1 MKLNVKKIYQL
12 SMLSLAMSL
21 LSACEITN
29 DDSQIKPFIVDELT
43 PKTKNKTV
51 DESVIPQAL
60 AQELLSSVGSDLLV
74 PKELDIKRFEVAANE
89 VEIRDF
95 FVGLVDDT
103 PYSVAVHPE
112 VTGKISLNLKDVSL
126 DEVIKVIVRMYEID
140 VFREGKVV
148 QVLPA
153 RLRTESIPVNYLMMT
168 RSGSSSVSV
177 VAGGVSQFDQGAGNS
192 SSSGNLNN
200 SVNNQ
205 SNSSGSGSGGSSG
218 SSGGGSQLNGANIQ
232 SASETD
238 FWGGLKTALEA
249 IVGKEKGRYIIVSP
263 QAGLVTVKA
272 LPSEIA
278 SLKRFLNKS
287 EESLQRQVVL
297 EAKVIEVTLKDDYQ
311 QGVNWTEVLGHV
323 ASTDIGFGS
332 AIGSDLTTLGKIA
345 AKSTI
350 KGNSISAGLGGAA
363 SLVFKNADFSGVIN
377 LLETQ
382 GDVQMLSNPRVTA
395 VNNQKA
401 VIKVGQD
408 EYFVTDVSS
417 TTVTGNSTTTTPE
430 IELTPFFTGIALDVT
445 PQIDANGSVI
455 LHVHPSVTETAE
467 QEKTITLNNEQF
479 ILPLAQ
485 SNIREA
491 DTIIRAASGEIVVI
505 GGLMQTVTTD
515 EESKT
520 PFLGDLPVLGN
531 LFKSIRKR
539 QEKKELIILIKPTVV
554 MVDSWKKQQQRTMK
568 LLQSWYSN

>member
-12 SMLSLAMSL
+12 SILSLAINFIVG
-21 LSACEITN
+21 CEITN
-29 DDSQIKPFIVDELT
+29 NKSEIQPHITGELT
-43 PKTKNKTV
+43 PKVSDEKNV
-51 DESVIPQAL
+51 DKDVVPDEL
-60 AQELLSSVGSDLLV
+60 AQELLTSVSSNLLI
-74 PKELDIKRFEVAANE
+74 PKELEIKRFEVAANE
-89 VEIRDF
+89 VDIRDF

-112 VTGKISLNLKDVSL
+112 VSGKISLNLKDVSL
-126 DEVIKVIVRMYEID
+126 DEVIKVIIRMYEID
-140 VFREGKVV
+140 VFRDGKIV

-153 RLRTESIPVNYLMMT
+153 KMRTESIPVNYLMLQ

-177 VAGGVSQFDQGAGNS
+177 VAGGVSQFDQGAGSS

-205 SNSSGSGSGGSSG
+205 NSSNGNGTGG
-218 SSGGGSQLNGANIQ
+218 SGGGSQLNGANIQ

-238 FWGGLKTALEA
+238 FWGELKTALESL
-249 IVGKEKGRYIIVSP
+249 VGKDKGRYVIVSP
-263 QAGLVTVKA
+263 QASMVTVHA

-278 SLKRFLNKS
+278 AMKDFLNKS
-287 EESLQRQVVL
+287 EESLQRQVIL

-311 QGVNWTEVLGHV
+311 QGVNWEQVIGHIG
-323 ASTDIGFGS
+323 STDITFGTS
-332 AIGSDLTTLGKIA
+332 AVGAATNSIA
-345 AKSTI
+345 AELGGST
-350 KGNSISAGLGGAA
+350 SIS
-363 SLVFKNADFSGVIN
+363 FKNTDFSGVIN

-395 VNNQKA
+395 INNQKA

-408 EYFVTDVSS
+408 EYFVTEVSS

-445 PQIDANGSVI
+445 PQIDVNGSVI

-467 QEKTITLNNEQF
+467 QKKVITLNNEEF

-491 DTIIRAASGEIVVI
+491 DTIIRAGSG
-505 GGLMQTVTTD
+505 
-515 EESKT
+515 
-520 PFLGDLPVLGN
+520 
-531 LFKSIRKR
+531 KS
-539 QEKKELIILIKPTVV
+539 L
-554 MVDSWKKQQQRTMK
+554 
-568 LLQSWYSN
+568 

>member
-12 SMLSLAMSL
+12 SILSLAISFI
-21 LSACEITN
+21 AGCEITDN
-29 DDSQIKPFIVDELT
+29 KNTIQPHITGELT
-43 PKTKNKTV
+43 PKEGDAKNV
-51 DESVIPQAL
+51 DEDIVPDAL
-60 AQELLSSVGSDLLV
+60 AQELLTSVSSNLLI
-74 PKELDIKRFEVAANE
+74 PKELEIKRFEVAANE

-112 VTGKISLNLKDVSL
+112 VSGKISLNLKDVSL
-126 DEVIKVIVRMYEID
+126 DEVIKVIIRMYEID

-153 RLRTESIPVNYLMMT
+153 KMRTESIAVNYLMMK

-177 VAGGVSQFDQGAGNS
+177 VAGGVSQFDQGAGSS

-205 SNSSGSGSGGSSG
+205 NSSSDSGSGG
-218 SSGGGSQLNGANIQ
+218 SGGGSQLNGANIQ
-232 SASETD
+232 SSSNTD
-238 FWGGLKTALEA
+238 FWGELKTALESL
-249 IVGKEKGRYIIVSP
+249 VGKDKGRYVIVSP
-263 QAGLVTVKA
+263 QASMVTVHA

-278 SLKRFLNKS
+278 AMKDFLNKS
-287 EESLQRQVVL
+287 EESLQRQVIL

-311 QGVNWTEVLGHV
+311 QGVNWEQVIGHIG
-323 ASTDIGFGS
+323 STDITFGTS
-332 AIGSDLTTLGKIA
+332 AVGAATNSIA
-345 AKSTI
+345 AELGGST
-350 KGNSISAGLGGAA
+350 SIS
-363 SLVFKNADFSGVIN
+363 FKNTDFSGVIN

-395 VNNQKA
+395 INNQKA

-408 EYFVTDVSS
+408 EYFVTEVSS

-445 PQIDANGSVI
+445 PQIDVNGSVI

-467 QEKTITLNNEQF
+467 QKKVITLNNEEF

-491 DTIIRAASGEIVVI
+491 DTIIRAGSGEIVVI

-520 PFLGDLPVLGN
+520 PLLGDLPVLGN

-539 QEKKELIILIKPTVV
+539 QEKKELVILIKPTVV
-554 MVDSWKKQQQRTMK
+554 MADSWQKQQKR
-568 LLQSWYSN
+568 

>member
-12 SMLSLAMSL
+12 SILSLAISFI
-21 LSACEITN
+21 AGCEITDN
-29 DDSQIKPFIVDELT
+29 KSAIQPHITGELT
-43 PKTKNKTV
+43 PKEGDAKNV
-51 DESVIPQAL
+51 DEDIVPDAL
-60 AQELLSSVGSDLLV
+60 AQELLTSVSSNLLI
-74 PKELDIKRFEVAANE
+74 PKELEIKRFEVAANE

-112 VTGKISLNLKDVSL
+112 VSGKISLNLKDVSL
-126 DEVIKVIVRMYEID
+126 DEVIKVIIRMYEID

-153 RLRTESIPVNYLMMT
+153 KMRTESIPVNYLMMK

-177 VAGGVSQFDQGAGNS
+177 VAGGVSQFDQGAGSS

-205 SNSSGSGSGGSSG
+205 NSSSGNGSGG
-218 SSGGGSQLNGANIQ
+218 SGGGSQLNGANIQ
-232 SASETD
+232 SSSNTD
-238 FWGGLKTALEA
+238 FWGELKTALESL
-249 IVGKEKGRYIIVSP
+249 VGKDKGRYVIVSP
-263 QAGLVTVKA
+263 QASMVTVHA

-278 SLKRFLNKS
+278 AMKDFLNKS
-287 EESLQRQVVL
+287 EESLQRQVIL

-311 QGVNWTEVLGHV
+311 QGVNWEQVIGHIG
-323 ASTDIGFGS
+323 STDITFGTS
-332 AIGSDLTTLGKIA
+332 AVGAATNSIA
-345 AKSTI
+345 AELGGST
-350 KGNSISAGLGGAA
+350 SIS
-363 SLVFKNADFSGVIN
+363 FKNTDFSGVIN

-395 VNNQKA
+395 INNQKA

-408 EYFVTDVSS
+408 EYFVTEVSS

-445 PQIDANGSVI
+445 PQIDVNGSVI

-467 QEKTITLNNEQF
+467 QKKVITLNNEEF

-491 DTIIRAASGEIVVI
+491 DTIIRAGSGEIVVI

-520 PFLGDLPVLGN
+520 PLLGDLPVLGN

-539 QEKKELIILIKPTVV
+539 QEKKELVILIKPTVV
-554 MVDSWKKQQQRTMK
+554 MADSWQKQQKRSMQ
-568 LLQSWYSN
+568 LLKSWYAN

>member
-12 SMLSLAMSL
+12 SILSLAINFIVG
-21 LSACEITN
+21 CEITN
-29 DDSQIKPFIVDELT
+29 NKSEIQPHITGELT
-43 PKTKNKTV
+43 PKVSDEKNV
-51 DESVIPQAL
+51 DKDVVPDEL
-60 AQELLSSVGSDLLV
+60 AQELLTSVSSNLLI
-74 PKELDIKRFEVAANE
+74 PKELEIKRFEVAANE
-89 VEIRDF
+89 VDIRDF

-112 VTGKISLNLKDVSL
+112 VSGKISLNLKDVSL
-126 DEVIKVIVRMYEID
+126 DEVIKVIIRMYEID
-140 VFREGKVV
+140 VFRDGKIV

-153 RLRTESIPVNYLMMT
+153 KMRTESIPVNYLMLQ

-177 VAGGVSQFDQGAGNS
+177 VAGGVSQFDQGAGSS

-205 SNSSGSGSGGSSG
+205 NSSNGNGTGG
-218 SSGGGSQLNGANIQ
+218 SGGGSQLNGANIQ

-238 FWGGLKTALEA
+238 FWGELKTALESL
-249 IVGKEKGRYIIVSP
+249 VGKDKGRYVIVSP
-263 QAGLVTVKA
+263 QASMVTVHA

-278 SLKRFLNKS
+278 AMKDFLNKS
-287 EESLQRQVVL
+287 EESLQRQVIL

-311 QGVNWTEVLGHV
+311 QGVNWEQVIGHIG
-323 ASTDIGFGS
+323 STDITFGTS
-332 AIGSDLTTLGKIA
+332 AVGAATNSIA
-345 AKSTI
+345 AELGGST
-350 KGNSISAGLGGAA
+350 SIS
-363 SLVFKNADFSGVIN
+363 FKNTDFSGVIN

-395 VNNQKA
+395 INNQKA

-408 EYFVTDVSS
+408 EYFVTEVSS

-445 PQIDANGSVI
+445 PQIDVNGSVI

-467 QEKTITLNNEQF
+467 QKKVITLNNEEF

-491 DTIIRAASGEIVVI
+491 DTIIRAGSGEIVVI

-520 PFLGDLPVLGN
+520 PLLGDLPVLGN

-539 QEKKELIILIKPTVV
+539 QEKKELVILIKPTVV
-554 MVDSWKKQQQRTMK
+554 MADSWQKQQKRSMQ
-568 LLQSWYSN
+568 LLKSWYAN

>member
-12 SMLSLAMSL
+12 SLLSLAIGFISG
-21 LSACEITN
+21 CEIT
-29 DDSQIKPFIVDELT
+29 DKKSEIQPHISGELTAKASDTKKVDENVV
-43 PKTKNKTV
+43 P
-51 DESVIPQAL
+51 DAL
-60 AQELLSSVGSDLLV
+60 AQELLTSVSSNLLI
-74 PKELDIKRFEVAANE
+74 PKELEIKRFEVAANE

-112 VTGKISLNLKDVSL
+112 VKGKISLNLKDVSL
-126 DEVIKVIVRMYEID
+126 DEVIKVIIRMYEID

-153 RLRTESIPVNYLMMT
+153 KMRTESIAVNYLMMR

-177 VAGGVSQFDQGAGNS
+177 VAGGVSQFDQGAGSS

-205 SNSSGSGSGGSSG
+205 NSSSGSGSGG
-218 SSGGGSQLNGANIQ
+218 SGGGSQLNGANIQ
-232 SASETD
+232 SSSETD
-238 FWGGLKTALEA
+238 FWGELKTALDSL
-249 IVGKEKGRYIIVSP
+249 VGKDKGRYVIVSP
-263 QAGLVTVKA
+263 QASMVTVHA

-278 SLKRFLNKS
+278 AMKDFLNKS
-287 EESLQRQVVL
+287 EESLQRQVIL

-311 QGVNWTEVLGHV
+311 QGVNWTEVLGHIG
-323 ASTDIGFGS
+323 STDISFG
-332 AIGSDLTTLGKIA
+332 TTLGSA
-345 AKSTI
+345 A
-350 KGNSISAGLGGAA
+350 NSITAELGGAT
-363 SLVFKNADFSGVIN
+363 SISFKNTDFSGVIN

-395 VNNQKA
+395 INNQKA

-408 EYFVTDVSS
+408 EYFVTEVSS

-445 PQIDANGSVI
+445 PQIDVNGSVI

-467 QEKTITLNNEQF
+467 QKKVITLNNEEF

-491 DTIIRAASGEIVVI
+491 DTIIRAGSGEIVVI

-520 PFLGDLPVLGN
+520 PILGDLPVLGN

-539 QEKKELIILIKPTVV
+539 QEKKELVILIKPTVV
-554 MVDSWKKQQQRTMK
+554 MPDSWQKQQKRSMQ
-568 LLQSWYSN
+568 LLKSWYSN